1 MKWNELC
8 RFKLSYPQ
16 RNFENKFCT
25 QAALQKE
32 DLLLGEVLENRR
44 TGRCSLPVSA
54 RKAASGSF
62 HLQLLASGVEQ
73 LLWSSIVL
81 WELGSSQSSGL
92 GLKHEVFQPC
102 ANTLATGSEEAQKK
116 VIIRIVYDME
126 TLQMKVLKIYGLSTL
141 QRVKQIRE
149 YKNLLNSKT
158 TSKSWIVCIL
168 VS

>member
-1 MKWNELC
+1 M
-8 RFKLSYPQ
+8 
-16 RNFENKFCT
+16 
-25 QAALQKE
+25 
-32 DLLLGEVLENRR
+32 GEVLENRR

-102 ANTLATGSEEAQKK
+102 ANTLATGSEEA
-116 VIIRIVYDME
+116 
-126 TLQMKVLKIYGLSTL
+126 
-141 QRVKQIRE
+141 
-149 YKNLLNSKT
+149 
-158 TSKSWIVCIL
+158 
-168 VS
+168 